1 MISQTALDATTTTSR
16 WLDGRLLEVVCIFAM
31 ITPLLATISHNQNV
45 NERSPAMRLS
55 DALIASL
62 LALPGVL
69 VCYALIVL
77 LSIVL

>member
-1 MISQTALDATTTTSR
+1 
-16 WLDGRLLEVVCIFAM
+16 M
-31 ITPLLATISHNQNV
+31 ITQLIATISHNQNV

-77 LSIVL
+77 LSLIL

>member
-1 MISQTALDATTTTSR
+1 
-16 WLDGRLLEVVCIFAM
+16 
-31 ITPLLATISHNQNV
+31 
-45 NERSPAMRLS
+45 MRLS

-77 LSIVL
+77 LSLIL